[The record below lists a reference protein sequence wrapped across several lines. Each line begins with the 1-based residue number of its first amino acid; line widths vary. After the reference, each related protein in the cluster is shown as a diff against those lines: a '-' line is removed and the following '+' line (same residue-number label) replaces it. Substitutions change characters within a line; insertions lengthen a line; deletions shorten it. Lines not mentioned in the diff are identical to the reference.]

1 MKLRVISIGKVRQH
15 FVLEGEAEYLKR
27 LAPHLR
33 LEILEL
39 DNEKHSSLPEP
50 QIIDR
55 DSDLLLSKIKKERV
69 LVVLDIGGKQLSS
82 EMLASYIQKEML
94 HGTSLI
100 NFAIGGTLGWNSAVK
115 ERADLLLSLSSFTF
129 TYQLARLILIEQ
141 LYRATT
147 IMRGLPYH
155 R

>member
-15 FVLEGEAEYLKR
+15 FVLEGEAEYRKR

-55 DSDLLLSKIKKERV
+55 DSDLLLSKIKKDGV
-69 LVVLDIGGKQLSS
+69 LVVLDTGGKQLSS
-82 EMLASYIQKEML
+82 EKLASYIQKEML

-100 NFAIGGTLGWNSAVK
+100 NFAIGGALGLNGAVK
-115 ERADLLLSLSSFTF
+115 ARADLLLSLSSFTF
-129 TYQLARLILIEQ
+129 TYQLARLVLIEQ

-147 IMRGLPYH
+147 IIRGLPYH